1 MQKTDYDENR
11 FENWFKKYKSYF
23 KPINHL
29 IKLISI
35 IVILL
40 AVIELGSFA
49 LVEIYK
55 GQKSDIDPRVD
66 FDVYQNK
73 SMAKDY
79 FNEFQQSGQSEY
91 YPYLGYRRVPNYS
104 GKYINIDENSIR
116 RTINKC
122 NNTSKKIR
130 IFMFG
135 GSTLWGTG
143 ARDEGTIP
151 SLLSGELCKSN
162 PSIEVTNFGENGYV
176 STQEMIKLQLEL
188 RAGNIPDIV
197 IFYDGVNDVYSSFQT
212 YIMGQDEAG
221 LPQNNQN
228 RKDDFNSRN
237 RFNLAG
243 VFHNFYSLIN
253 SDQARRILNNEKK
266 VDRSIDPQLI
276 NDTANIFLNN
286 SRIIK
291 SLEKEYNFKSF
302 IYWQPTIYTK
312 NILSEDEKNKIGIT
326 QELRDLFIQTS
337 NKVVKSRD
345 VHDITDVFND
355 YNSTIFIDWCHMAE
369 NGNEII
375 AKKMSTDIQ
384 NYLTK

>member
-135 GSTLWGTG
+135 GS
-143 ARDEGTIP
+143 
-151 SLLSGELCKSN
+151 
-162 PSIEVTNFGENGYV
+162 
-176 STQEMIKLQLEL
+176 
-188 RAGNIPDIV
+188 
-197 IFYDGVNDVYSSFQT
+197 
-212 YIMGQDEAG
+212 
-221 LPQNNQN
+221 
-228 RKDDFNSRN
+228 
-237 RFNLAG
+237 NLG
-243 VFHNFYSLIN
+243 
-253 SDQARRILNNEKK
+253 
-266 VDRSIDPQLI
+266 
-276 NDTANIFLNN
+276 
-286 SRIIK
+286 
-291 SLEKEYNFKSF
+291 
-302 IYWQPTIYTK
+302 
-312 NILSEDEKNKIGIT
+312 
-326 QELRDLFIQTS
+326 
-337 NKVVKSRD
+337 
-345 VHDITDVFND
+345 
-355 YNSTIFIDWCHMAE
+355 DWS
-369 NGNEII
+369 
-375 AKKMSTDIQ
+375 KR
-384 NYLTK
+384 